1 MKIAAITTIFAA
13 AIGSVA
19 AAPAMIWQKGVDSVF
34 HSSESTD
41 SNKLIAKTIKAN
53 KKPESLASV
62 IFVVNRDED
71 GAEGLSLLASA
82 GELPQTQSKV
92 GEASVY
98 HYMTGVRTPRSVV
111 FDARHGADNVEL
123 LSMEEYP
130 ERLQNLEDSKDTEV
144 MVVDVPMH
152 SAEIFDKAVIDS
164 IAHSQIASV
173 IVTAQRS
180 DDEIALERDFMLIER
195 ERQNEKDFLEA
206 RRRLEDNNNNN
217 NNNNNNDDSS
227 TYYVHMTPN
236 ILSGILF
243 TLFFIVV
250 TQIGVGCMNQI
261 SFSEVYVEKYPTIG
275 REN

>member
-1 MKIAAITTIFAA
+1 MKVAVITTILAA
-13 AIGSVA
+13 AVGSIV
-19 AAPAMIWQKGVDSVF
+19 AAPAMIWQKGVDTGF

-41 SNKLIAKTIKAN
+41 SNKLIAQTIKAN
-53 KKPESLASV
+53 KNPESLASV

-82 GELPQTQSKV
+82 GQLPQTQSKV
-92 GEASVY
+92 GDATVY
-98 HYMTGVRTPRSVV
+98 HYMAGVRAPRSVV

-123 LSMEEYP
+123 LSMKEYP
-130 ERLQNLEDSKDTEV
+130 ERLQNLQDSKDTEV
-144 MVVDVPMH
+144 MVVEVPMD
-152 SAEIFDKAVIDS
+152 SAETFDQAVVDS

-173 IVTAQRS
+173 IVTSQRS
-180 DDEIALERDFMLIER
+180 YDEIAIEHDFMLIDR
-195 ERQNEKDFLEA
+195 ERKNKQDFLTT
-206 RRRLEDNNNNN
+206 RRRLDQDGNGDNDE
-217 NNNNNNDDSS
+217 DDSK

-243 TLFFIVV
+243 ALFFIVV